1 MALDNSRGIKR
12 CWFSERQLLVNN
24 IDIATLNGAQ
34 SHYTL
39 DTGKHQTYSVTLFAA
54 DTTGNQ

>member
-12 CWFSERQLLVNN
+12 CWLSERLLLVKN
-24 IDIATLNGAQ
+24 IGIATLTGAQ

-39 DTGKHQTYSVTLFAA
+39 DTGKHQTY
-54 DTTGNQ
+54 